1 MTTRFPSFGSFR
13 ALAASRRRG
22 HLAGGSWSAMAD
34 RDLDRVAAD
43 LLVLTH
49 SDPERLATVL
59 TVAPDPVSTPID
71 LNRRWVR
78 DLGPDTHGPAPHA
91 RAS

>member
-1 MTTRFPSFGSFR
+1 
-13 ALAASRRRG
+13 
-22 HLAGGSWSAMAD
+22 MAD

-43 LLVLTH
+43 LLVLSH
-49 SDPERLATVL
+49 ADPERLATSR
-59 TVAPDPVSTPID
+59 TVASDPISAPID

-78 DLGPDTHGPAPHA
+78 GQRPEAHGAASHA